1 MEKTELIGKIIKR
14 KRLSLNLRMDD
25 VAKKVGI
32 TRATLWSIE
41 KGSGNYS
48 INTLLAIINFL
59 DLSLNLS
66 DKKQTLIEKE
76 RASRLN
82 TSKDKKINRFII
94 MCVEQYANSANIS
107 SREAYK
113 KMLENDIILDLTN
126 DYEDFHGMSNVYLN
140 SYIYSII
147 GGDDE

>member
-59 DLSLNLS
+59 NLSLNLS

-113 KMLENDIILDLTN
+113 KMLENNIILDLTN